1 MKLYDNHYKGNIDS
15 FKLHVPLNESG
26 KTTLKLPSSLNKVK
40 QINLID
46 VEIPVSA
53 YNVSH
58 HNNTIYF
65 TEYESAVDVNGT
77 ESVTLQTGQTQNVA
91 DVTFS
96 MSTARFMARIA
107 PGTYTSSQ
115 YVLALQNAMNFGY
128 TYLDGTSSTAF
139 GALQTS
145 PQNTYKVHF
154 DSIAGKIII
163 AAGTF
168 TGEPGSTF
176 TRTANETVAFSI
188 RPASPS
194 LDEKEPV
201 IDGVRLNPL
210 RIRWADTYG
219 GNPVGPEYN
228 TDLYDMA
235 GRVLFVYR
243 DADHGLMPGDQVM
256 LRGGPSPSSDL
267 SDASLSTHDGT
278 GMTTTGHVVYVNGR
292 SVHVMPTDGIWKT
305 TKTVDGVD
313 YLRMVQVQSMTLLDG
328 TQDMKT
334 TAHLGMSST
343 DVRHG
348 LVRNVRFMT
357 GTQVDFEYKIYA
369 NAAKGF
375 FEFVSSGLEG
385 DLPVIHNGTSIMPL
399 EHHLLGAG
407 SHVHIKDKNNSYNNT
422 TSVDSAQDTTDGIPR
437 LTVTTPL
444 TINVLD
450 FDFVAESIIPSTVNN
465 NNSVV
470 GSSTVRCSQKLDLT
484 RDYRVIFIELIA
496 RGLGPLGSIRIA
508 PKCDKVF
515 FARSQLEENNDSIE
529 FNHLSATG
537 IYTMNYPTDLKEIS
551 LEIYNEKGEV
561 INKEGV
567 KASVFL
573 EFIHG
578 VC

>member
-1 MKLYDNHYKGNIDS
+1 MIVGHSKKLYDNDYKGKIDS

-26 KTTLKLPSSLNKVK
+26 KTTLQLPSSLNKVK

-65 TEYESAVDVNGT
+65 TEYISTVDVNGA

-96 MSTARFMARIA
+96 ISTARFMARIA

-128 TYLDGTSSTAF
+128 TYLDGTSSTEF

-154 DSIAGKIII
+154 DTIAGKIII

-168 TGEPGSTF
+168 TGEPGASF
-176 TRTANETVAFSI
+176 TRTANETVAFCV
-188 RPASPS
+188 RPPSPS

-210 RIRWADTYG
+210 RIRWADAYA
-219 GNPVGPEYN
+219 GNPAAPDYN
-228 TDLYDMA
+228 THLYDMA

-256 LRGGPSPSSDL
+256 LRGGPSSSSDL

-292 SVHVMPTDGIWKT
+292 SVHVMPTDGIWTT

-334 TAHLGMSST
+334 TAHLGMST
-343 DVRHG
+343 EVRHG

-357 GTQVDFEYKIYA
+357 GTQADHEYKIYA

-375 FEFVSSGLEG
+375 FEFVSSGLQG
-385 DLPVIHNGTSIMPL
+385 DLPVIHNGYTMVPL

-407 SHVHIKDKNNSYNNT
+407 SDIFISDTLT
-422 TSVDSAQDTTDGIPR
+422 TSLTSVEDTTDGIPR
-437 LTVTTPL
+437 LTGGTLNLPS
-444 TINVLD
+444 LD
-450 FDFVAESIIPSTVNN
+450 FDFIAESIIPSSINN
-465 NNSVV
+465 DNSIV

-484 RDYRVIFIELIA
+484 RDYRVVFIELIA
-496 RGLGPLGSIRIA
+496 RGIGPLGSIRIA

-537 IYTMNYPTDLKEIS
+537 IYTMNHPTDLKELT

-567 KASVFL
+567 KSSIFL